1 MGIWCNWLKATDRSK
16 KMIICKHWREEDAEG
31 NSAEFCKITSK
42 KCACSGDE
50 KECDISKEL
59 EESQDNCSGQL

>member
-1 MGIWCNWLKATDRSK
+1 
-16 KMIICKHWREEDAEG
+16 MIVCKHWSEIDAEVG
-31 NSAEFCKITSK
+31 SVERCKITSK

-50 KECDISKEL
+50 SDCDISKEL